1 MRYKQGLLLLT
12 LGACLA
18 AYFAFDLA
26 RWFSLDYLKEQQASI
41 AAWRQAQPLTAAL
54 CFFLTYVVVTGL
66 SLPGATVMSL
76 AVGAVFGL
84 FWGVIL
90 VSFASSIGATL
101 AFLSAR
107 FLLRDW
113 VQRHF
118 GARLATL
125 NAGIEKDGSYYL
137 FSLRLIPVFPFFIIN
152 LLMGLTPMRTGSYY
166 IATQTGMLA
175 ANVVFINAGT
185 QLAKINALADILSP
199 GILGAF
205 ILLGLLPL
213 LVRRMLNAKA
223 IRQGFR
229 QLDAKATPAPGTP
242 PGNRRSPPAER

>member
-1 MRYKQGLLLLT
+1 MTRKRILLALL
-12 LGACLA
+12 LGACLV
-18 AYFAFDLA
+18 AYFAFDFG
-26 RWFSLDYLKEQQASI
+26 RWFSLDYLKAQQAAI
-41 AAWRQAQPLTAAL
+41 ATWRQEQPLTTAL
-54 CFFLTYVVVTGL
+54 CFFLTYVIVTGL

-118 GARLATL
+118 GARLATI
-125 NAGIEKDGSYYL
+125 NAGIEKEGSYYL
-137 FSLRLIPVFPFFIIN
+137 FSLRLIPIFPFFIIN
-152 LLMGLTPMRTGSYY
+152 LLMGLTPMRTRSYY

-175 ANVVFINAGT
+175 ANLVFINAGT
-185 QLAKINALADILSP
+185 QLGKINTLADILSP
-199 GILGAF
+199 GLIGAF
-205 ILLGLLPL
+205 ILLALLPL
-213 LVRRMLNAKA
+213 IVRKIVAAQA
-223 IRQGFR
+223 IKQGFR
-229 QLDAKATPAPGTP
+229 QLDASAKD
-242 PGNRRSPPAER
+242 

>member
-1 MRYKQGLLLLT
+1 MKRKQWLLLLA

-18 AYFAFDLA
+18 AYFVFDLA

-41 AAWRQAQPLTAAL
+41 VAWRQARPLSTAL
-54 CFFLTYVVVTGL
+54 CFFLTYVIVTGL

-90 VSFASSIGATL
+90 VSFAASIGATL

-137 FSLRLIPVFPFFIIN
+137 FSLRLIPILPFFIIN
-152 LLMGLTPMRTGSYY
+152 LLMGLTPMRTRSYY

-175 ANVVFINAGT
+175 ANLVFINAGT
-185 QLAKINALADILSP
+185 QLAKINSAADILSP

-213 LVRRMLNAKA
+213 IVRRIVAAQA
-223 IRQGFR
+223 IKKGFR
-229 QLDAKATPAPGTP
+229 QLDAST
-242 PGNRRSPPAER
+242 RR

>member
-1 MRYKQGLLLLT
+1 MTRKQCLLLLT
-12 LGACLA
+12 LGCCLA
-18 AYFAFDLA
+18 AYFVFDFA
-26 RWFSLDYLKEQQASI
+26 RWFSLDQLKAQQAAI
-41 AAWRQAQPLTAAL
+41 TAWRQAQPLTAAL
-54 CFFLTYVVVTGL
+54 CFFLTYVIVTGL

-118 GARLATL
+118 GARLLAI
-125 NAGIEKDGSYYL
+125 NAGIEKEGSYYL

-152 LLMGLTPMRTGSYY
+152 LLMGLTPMRTRNYY

-175 ANVVFINAGT
+175 ANLVFINAGT
-185 QLAKINALADILSP
+185 QLAKINSLSDILSP
-199 GILGAF
+199 GMIGAF

-213 LVRRMLNAKA
+213 IVRKIVAAKA
-223 IRQGFR
+223 IKTGFR
-229 QLDAKATPAPGTP
+229 QLDA
-242 PGNRRSPPAER
+242 SERP